1 MMLVRSQKAKTMDI
15 TSTLP
20 AALPRGMSVERFQAQ
35 EAADKKKAAITAA
48 ASKVLSSP
56 KNDAAE
62 QTKTRVRE
70 QIQEIRKRLNI
81 LKSLYANNPKEMAKA
96 LAQVFKDLKAAIK
109 AYKAALK
116 SEMDNAGDAGV
127 TAMPAEPAPTAA
139 GDTAEKPD
147 GDDAAKADAPEADKA
162 AASDTPDGGQDPKTD
177 SAAQADPT
185 APYGA
190 VESAAKTMV
199 GEDGLNFTKE
209 IRALVNLIEQK
220 LLTPARMQKAMQK
233 PDKATDEAFKDVEEQ
248 LKSLRKEIEDTDRD
262 LKAEAPMAGMHLDIA
277 A

>member
-1 MMLVRSQKAKTMDI
+1 MDI
-15 TSTLP
+15 TSNTLTQGS
-20 AALPRGMSVERFQAQ
+20 LPRGMSVERFNAEQ
-35 EAADKKKAAITAA
+35 AADKKKAAITKA
-48 ASKVLSSP
+48 ASDLLSSP
-56 KNDAAE
+56 KNDGAE
-62 QTKTRVRE
+62 QAKSRVRE

-96 LAQVFKDLKAAIK
+96 LAQVFKELKAAIK

-127 TAMPAEPAPTAA
+127 TAIPAEPMPAA
-139 GDTAEKPD
+139 AADTAEKPESD
-147 GDDAAKADAPEADKA
+147 GAAKADAPETDKDPAADA
-162 AASDTPDGGQDPKTD
+162 PADPETRTDT
-177 SAAQADPT
+177 AAQTGPT

-190 VESAAKTMV
+190 VETAAKTMV
-199 GEDGLNFTKE
+199 GEDGLSFTKE

-220 LLTPARMQKAMQK
+220 LLTPARMQKQMMK
-233 PDKATDEAFKDVEEQ
+233 PDKATDEAFKDVEDQ
-248 LKSLRKEIEDTDRD
+248 LKALRKEIQDTDRD